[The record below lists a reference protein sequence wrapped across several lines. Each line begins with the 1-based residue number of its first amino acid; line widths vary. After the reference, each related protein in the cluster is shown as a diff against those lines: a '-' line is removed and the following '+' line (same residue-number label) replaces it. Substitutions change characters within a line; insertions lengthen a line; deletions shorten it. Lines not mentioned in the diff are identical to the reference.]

1 MQTLKSQ
8 VSKYKSVAYD
18 HCTEILLVKV
28 NGDNSMEK

>member
-8 VSKYKSVAYD
+8 VSKYKSVTYD
-18 HCTEILLVKV
+18 HYPEILHVKV